1 MARLTQH
8 SGVVDPSGN
17 GSGML
22 ASTDTQSEAPQSG
35 RWQFQARLQHAIE
48 TELLP
53 RLMLANRASSHAFLD
68 KAGPQVRPPDD
79 SDVCTLADLLLVDDE
94 GACESFVESFRD
106 RQVSLDQVLLELL
119 APAARQLGDRWNA
132 DECDFTQ
139 VTVGLCRIQ
148 AIVFE
153 LHQVPPVLSVE
164 ADMSGRRALLCSMPN
179 SDHTLGVLMLAE
191 FFRRANWDVWNDTC
205 HHVAELEAVVS
216 KDWFDLIGLSA
227 STDAQA
233 QSMQAVI
240 ASLRQASR
248 NPGVVVMAGG
258 PVFQCRPELVEQV
271 GADLTALDARDA
283 VEQASKA
290 VVARMTLGL
299 ARS

>member
-8 SGVVDPSGN
+8 SGVARPSGDA
-17 GSGML
+17 SGMP
-22 ASTDTQSEAPQSG
+22 ASTETDTQVSDPS
-35 RWQFQARLQHAIE
+35 RWQFQARLQQAIE
-48 TELLP
+48 MELVP
-53 RLMLANRASSHAFLD
+53 RLMLANRGSSHAFLD
-68 KAGPQVRPPDD
+68 KAGPQVRPPND
-79 SDVCTLADLLLVDDE
+79 SDVSSLADLLIADDAA
-94 GACESFVESFRD
+94 ACESFVESFRD
-106 RQVSLDQVLLELL
+106 RQVSLEQVLLELL
-119 APAARQLGDRWNA
+119 APAARQLGERWNA

-139 VTVGLCRIQ
+139 VTIGLCRIQ
-148 AIVFE
+148 AILFE
-153 LHQVPPVLSVE
+153 LHQVPQVLSVE

-205 HHVAELEAVVS
+205 RDVAELEAVVS

-233 QSMQAVI
+233 QSMQSVI

-248 NPGVVVMAGG
+248 NPEVVVMAGG
-258 PVFQCRPELVEQV
+258 PVFQCHPELVEQV